1 LGQVSAAIM
10 LQSTEALILR
20 VVPYSDT
27 SLIVSA
33 LTRRY
38 GLQQYMVKGARQ
50 QSKKGGSKTSFL
62 QPGALLDLVV
72 YYHEQKQWQLI
83 KEMNWAYVYTQVM
96 ASISRNA
103 IALFMVELL
112 SKSIRQ
118 TESQEELYDFVRTNF
133 LLLDTCDQAVA
144 ANLPLFFSLKLAG
157 MLGFGMEDE
166 YTDTHAYLD
175 MQAGSFVQEYP
186 IHGQYLDADL
196 SYITHQL
203 LQQHTGVTLYRIKL
217 QQAQRRMLLQ
227 AYIHFFQF
235 HLPDF
240 GHMKSI
246 QVLQEVLG

>member
-1 LGQVSAAIM
+1 MGQVLAAPM
-10 LQSTEALILR
+10 LQSTEALILKI
-20 VVPYSDT
+20 VPYSDT

-38 GLQQYMVKGARQ
+38 GLQQYMVKGGRQ
-50 QSKKGGSKTSFL
+50 QSKKGSSKVSFL

-72 YYHEQKQWQLI
+72 YHHEQKQLQLI
-83 KEMNWAYVYTQVM
+83 KEMNWAHVYTQVM
-96 ASISRNA
+96 SSISRNA

-118 TESQEELYDFVRTNF
+118 PEVQEELYDFVRANF
-133 LLLDTCDQAVA
+133 LLLDSCDQSVA
-144 ANLPLFFSLKLAG
+144 ANLPLHFSLKLAA
-157 MLGFGMEDE
+157 MLGFSMEDE
-166 YTDTHAYLD
+166 YSDTHTYLD
-175 MQAGSFVQEYP
+175 LQAGSFVQEFP
-186 IHGQYLDADL
+186 IHGQYLDAEL

-217 QQAQRRMLLQ
+217 QQAQRRALLQ
-227 AYIHFFQF
+227 SYIHFFQF